1 MKIGLRFWMV
11 ICCASCIALP
21 LFAEEDEAPQQ
32 DKIVRNTMFA
42 LSQRQI
48 QAGEI
53 NEAMATLQ
61 RILELF
67 PEDAHVYSQLGYIY
81 LKRKEYKEAEGAFK
95 TAKKFDKSLV
105 EAYVGLGLTYAEA
118 PTLRYSEAPTRGMRS
133 DDNFYRAIRE
143 AKRATKLDPNYGP
156 AYRLLGEIYERFQ
169 EDYTRAIRYYQKY
182 VELEPDN
189 PEGLYYYG
197 LACVQAKAF
206 DKIREHIAPYLSAN
220 PDVVQL
226 LPIVAQG
233 HFYNDEAQKALELFE
248 RYLANIESSE
258 RAHYTSIS
266 YVASDTE
273 LEEYHAATPGPE
285 QQAYRE
291 QFWARRDPDI
301 LTKLNERVI
310 EHYRRTWYAR
320 TYFSSKYAR
329 AYFSSNAYLWDERG
343 AVYIRY
349 GEPDY
354 RSRSN
359 DRNFFQPTEVERVRT
374 QMAIDIY
381 GPEAAFFTFTGPVF
395 PIRSSRE
402 KDSSLDSDTFSDIIN
417 ENIAVPPPIPPP
429 GEPVDEDE
437 YLDEYMEKTA
447 ELQSDEAEK
456 LKFGFDRNPLE
467 RDGATIES
475 VLDEQTGELNTR
487 LQFGSYSPVTID
499 SEIDNI
505 VPWETWTYIQINGGI
520 EITFTDEK
528 RNGRYDFA
536 PLPEA
541 TNRDPEA
548 IAYIARMTEHMPE
561 VIYQQAVST
570 SPDFYRPGLPGD
582 ILNFYYDLAHFRGPD
597 GQTNLEIYYGIPPE
611 QVEIEQEA
619 DSSFIHVQ
627 LAVALANEGHTS
639 IYRTTDEF
647 AYRGAQVPSTTEQG
661 TFVPEI
667 IKTQV
672 PPGKYELQVQM
683 KDLIS
688 GRTGLYRQE
697 LQVRD
702 YQIPE
707 LQVSEIQLALNIAE
721 EGARKF
727 QKEDVWIIPIPTRSY
742 AIKQNVYAY
751 FEIYNLTK
759 DTFGQT
765 RYKTEYRIR
774 SSTMPTVGVVGAV
787 ATGLQTI
794 FRTRKAQV
802 AITNE
807 RTGREADEREYVEI
821 VLNKVKPGV
830 NALEVIVTD
839 LVSGKSVE
847 REVRFR
853 YEN

>member
-11 ICCASCIALP
+11 VCCASCIALP
-21 LFAEEDEAPQQ
+21 LLAEEDEVPQQ
-32 DKIVRNTMFA
+32 DKIVRNTLFA
-42 LSQRQI
+42 LGQRQI

-61 RILELF
+61 RILKNF

-95 TAKKFDKSLV
+95 TAKKFDKNLV
-105 EAYVGLGLTYAEA
+105 EAYVGLGLTYAE
-118 PTLRYSEAPTRGMRS
+118 TPTRGLQS
-133 DDNFYRAIRE
+133 YYNFRRAIRE

-156 AYRLLGEIYERFQ
+156 AYRLLGEVYERFE
-169 EDYTRAIRYYQKY
+169 EDHTRAMQYYQKY

-189 PEGLYYYG
+189 PENLYSYG
-197 LACVQAKAF
+197 LACVQAKEF
-206 DKIREHIAPYLSAN
+206 DTILEHIAPYLSAN
-220 PDVVQL
+220 PDIVQL

-248 RYLANIESSE
+248 RYLANIKSSE
-258 RAHYTSIS
+258 RAHYTDIA

-273 LEEYHAATPGPE
+273 LQEYHAATPGPE

-320 TYFSSKYAR
+320 TYFSSNVYP
-329 AYFSSNAYLWDERG
+329 WDERG

-359 DRNFFQPTEVERVRT
+359 DRNFVQTAEVERVRT
-374 QMAIDIY
+374 QMAVDIY
-381 GPEAAFFTFTGPVF
+381 GPEAATYTFTGPVF
-395 PIRSSRE
+395 PIRT
-402 KDSSLDSDTFSDIIN
+402 SLDIS
-417 ENIAVPPPIPPP
+417 
-429 GEPVDEDE
+429 
-437 YLDEYMEKTA
+437 
-447 ELQSDEAEK
+447 
-456 LKFGFDRNPLE
+456 FDLVEGNPFERNPLE
-467 RDGATIES
+467 RDGTIES
-475 VLDEQTGELNTR
+475 VLDEQGKLNTR
-487 LQFGSYSPVTID
+487 LKFGRFSPVTID
-499 SEIDNI
+499 SEIDT
-505 VPWETWTYIQINGGI
+505 VPWETWTYIQLNGGI
-520 EITFTDEK
+520 EITFTDEMG
-528 RNGRYDFA
+528 NGRYDFA
-536 PLPEA
+536 PLPDA
-541 TNRDPEA
+541 TGIADPEA
-548 IAYIARMTEHMPE
+548 IAYLARMTEHMPA

-647 AYRGAQVPSTTEQG
+647 AYRGAQVPSIIEQG
-661 TFVPEI
+661 SFVPEI

-697 LQVRD
+697 LEVRD

-707 LQVSEIQLALNIAE
+707 LQVSEIQLASSIAE
-721 EGARKF
+721 EGATKF
-727 QKEDVWIIPIPTRSY
+727 LKEDVWIIPMPTRSY
-742 AIKQNVYAY
+742 AATQNVYAY
-751 FEIYNLTK
+751 FEIYSLTK

-774 SSTMPTVGVVGAV
+774 SSVMPAVGVFGAV
-787 ATGLQTI
+787 ATGLRTI
-794 FRTRKAQV
+794 FRTRKPQV

-807 RTGREADEREYVEI
+807 LTGRDADEREYVEI
-821 VLNKVKPGV
+821 VLNKVRPGV

-839 LVSGKSVE
+839 LISGKSIE

-853 YEN
+853 YGN

>member
-11 ICCASCIALP
+11 VCCASCIALP
-21 LFAEEDEAPQQ
+21 LLAEEDEVPQQ
-32 DKIVRNTMFA
+32 DKIVRNTLFA
-42 LSQRQI
+42 LGQRQI

-105 EAYVGLGLTYAEA
+105 EAYVGLGLTYAEI
-118 PTLRYSEAPTRGMRS
+118 PTRGLQS
-133 DDNFYRAIRE
+133 YYNFRRAIRE

-156 AYRLLGEIYERFQ
+156 AYRLLGEVYERF
-169 EDYTRAIRYYQKY
+169 EDDHNRAMQYYQKY

-189 PEGLYYYG
+189 PENLYSYG
-197 LACVQAKAF
+197 LACVQAKEF
-206 DKIREHIAPYLSAN
+206 DTILEHIAPYLSAN
-220 PDVVQL
+220 PDIVQL

-248 RYLANIESSE
+248 RYLANIKSSE
-258 RAHYTSIS
+258 RAHYTDIA
-266 YVASDTE
+266 YIASDTE
-273 LEEYHAATPGPE
+273 LQEYHAATPGPE

-320 TYFSSKYAR
+320 TYY
-329 AYFSSNAYLWDERG
+329 SSNVYPWDERG

-359 DRNFFQPTEVERVRT
+359 DRNFVQTAEVERVRT
-374 QMAIDIY
+374 QMAVDIY
-381 GPEAAFFTFTGPVF
+381 GPEAATYTFTGPVF
-395 PIRSSRE
+395 PIRT
-402 KDSSLDSDTFSDIIN
+402 SLDIS
-417 ENIAVPPPIPPP
+417 
-429 GEPVDEDE
+429 
-437 YLDEYMEKTA
+437 
-447 ELQSDEAEK
+447 
-456 LKFGFDRNPLE
+456 FDLVEGNPFERNPLE
-467 RDGATIES
+467 RDGTIES
-475 VLDEQTGELNTR
+475 VLNEQGKLNTR
-487 LQFGSYSPVTID
+487 LKFGRFSPVTID
-499 SEIDNI
+499 SEIDT
-505 VPWETWTYIQINGGI
+505 VPWETWTYIQLNGGI
-520 EITFTDEK
+520 EITFTDEMG
-528 RNGRYDFA
+528 NGRYDFA
-536 PLPEA
+536 PLPDA
-541 TNRDPEA
+541 TGIADPEA
-548 IAYIARMTEHMPE
+548 IAYLARMTEHMPA

-661 TFVPEI
+661 AFVPEI

-697 LQVRD
+697 LEVRD

-707 LQVSEIQLALNIAE
+707 LQVSEIQLASSIAE
-721 EGARKF
+721 DGATKF
-727 QKEDVWIIPIPTRSY
+727 LKEDVWIIPIPTRSY
-742 AIKQNVYAY
+742 AAKQNVYAY

-774 SSTMPTVGVVGAV
+774 SSAMPAVGVFGAV
-787 ATGLQTI
+787 TAGLRTI
-794 FRTRKAQV
+794 FRTRKPQV

-807 RTGREADEREYVEI
+807 LTGRDADEREYVEI
-821 VLNKVKPGV
+821 VLNKVRPGV

-839 LVSGKSVE
+839 LISGKSIE

-853 YEN
+853 YGN

>member
-11 ICCASCIALP
+11 VCCASCIALP
-21 LFAEEDEAPQQ
+21 LFAEEDKTPQQ
-32 DKIVRNTMFA
+32 DKAYRNKMFA
-42 LSQRQI
+42 LGQRQI

-53 NEAMATLQ
+53 NQAMATLR

-95 TAKKFDKSLV
+95 AAKKFDKSLV

-118 PTLRYSEAPTRGMRS
+118 PTRGLQS
-133 DDNFYRAIRE
+133 YYNFHRAIGE

-156 AYRLLGEIYERFQ
+156 AYRLLGEVYERFE
-169 EDYTRAIRYYQKY
+169 EDHTRAMQYYQKY

-189 PEGLYYYG
+189 PENLYYYG
-197 LACVQAKAF
+197 LACVQAKEF
-206 DKIREHIAPYLSAN
+206 DTIFEHIAPYLSTH

-248 RYLANIESSE
+248 RYLANTEGSE
-258 RAHYTSIS
+258 RAHYTNIA

-273 LEEYHAATPGPE
+273 LEEYHATTPGPE

-320 TYFSSKYAR
+320 TYFSSNVYP
-329 AYFSSNAYLWDERG
+329 WDERG

-359 DRNFFQPTEVERVRT
+359 DRNFVQTAEVERVRT
-374 QMAIDIY
+374 QMAVDIY
-381 GPEAAFFTFTGPVF
+381 GPEAANYTFTGPVF
-395 PIRSSRE
+395 PIRT
-402 KDSSLDSDTFSDIIN
+402 SLDIS
-417 ENIAVPPPIPPP
+417 
-429 GEPVDEDE
+429 
-437 YLDEYMEKTA
+437 
-447 ELQSDEAEK
+447 
-456 LKFGFDRNPLE
+456 FDLVEGNPFERNPLE
-467 RDGATIES
+467 GDSTIES
-475 VLDEQTGELNTR
+475 VLDEQGQLNTR
-487 LQFGSYSPVTID
+487 LKFGRFSPVTIG
-499 SEIDNI
+499 SEIDT

-520 EITFTDEK
+520 EFTFTDEMG
-528 RNGRYDFA
+528 NGHYDFA
-536 PLPEA
+536 PLPDA
-541 TNRDPEA
+541 TSIADPDA

-647 AYRGAQVPSTTEQG
+647 SYRGAQVPNTSEQG
-661 TFVPEI
+661 SFVPEI

-697 LQVRD
+697 LEVRD

-707 LQVSEIQLALNIAE
+707 LQVSQIQLASSIAE
-721 EGARKF
+721 EGATKF

-742 AIKQNVYAY
+742 AATQNVYAY

-765 RYKTEYRIR
+765 NYKTEYRIR
-774 SSTMPTVGVVGAV
+774 SSAMPAVGVFGAV
-787 ATGLQTI
+787 TAGLRTI
-794 FRTRKAQV
+794 FRTRKPQV
-802 AITNE
+802 AITNQL
-807 RTGREADEREYVEI
+807 TGREADEREYVQI
-821 VLNKVKPGV
+821 VLNKVRPGV

-853 YEN
+853 SDG

>member
-11 ICCASCIALP
+11 VCCASCIALP
-21 LFAEEDEAPQQ
+21 LLAEEDEEVPQQ
-32 DKIVRNTMFA
+32 DKIVRNTLFA
-42 LSQRQI
+42 LGQRQI

-118 PTLRYSEAPTRGMRS
+118 PTRGMQS
-133 DDNFYRAIRE
+133 YWNFRRAISE

-156 AYRLLGEIYERFQ
+156 AYRLLGEVYERFQ
-169 EDYTRAIRYYQKY
+169 EDHTRAMKYYQKY

-206 DKIREHIAPYLSAN
+206 DKILEHIAPYLSAN
-220 PDVVQL
+220 PDVVPL

-248 RYLANIESSE
+248 RYLANIEGSE
-258 RAHYTSIS
+258 RAHYTDIA
-266 YVASDTE
+266 YVASATE
-273 LEEYHAATPGPE
+273 LQEYHAAIPGPE

-320 TYFSSKYAR
+320 TYY
-329 AYFSSNAYLWDERG
+329 SSNVYPWDERG

-359 DRNFFQPTEVERVRT
+359 DRNFVQTAEVERVRT
-374 QMAIDIY
+374 QMAVDIY
-381 GPEAAFFTFTGPVF
+381 GPEAATYTFTGPVF
-395 PIRSSRE
+395 PIRT
-402 KDSSLDSDTFSDIIN
+402 SLDIS
-417 ENIAVPPPIPPP
+417 
-429 GEPVDEDE
+429 
-437 YLDEYMEKTA
+437 
-447 ELQSDEAEK
+447 
-456 LKFGFDRNPLE
+456 FDLVEGNPFERNPLE
-467 RDGATIES
+467 RDGTIES
-475 VLDEQTGELNTR
+475 VLNEQGQLNVR
-487 LQFGSYSPVTID
+487 LKFGRFSPVTIG
-499 SEIDNI
+499 SEIDT

-520 EITFTDEK
+520 EITFTDEMG
-528 RNGRYDFA
+528 NGRYDFA
-536 PLPEA
+536 PLPDA
-541 TNRDPEA
+541 TGIADPEA
-548 IAYIARMTEHMPE
+548 IAYLARMTEHMPA

-611 QVEIEQEA
+611 QVEIEQDA

-661 TFVPEI
+661 AFVPEI

-697 LQVRD
+697 LEVRD

-707 LQVSEIQLALNIAE
+707 LQVSEIQLASSIAE
-721 EGARKF
+721 DGATKF
-727 QKEDVWIIPIPTRSY
+727 LKEDVWIIPMPTRSY
-742 AIKQNVYAY
+742 AATQNVYAY

-774 SSTMPTVGVVGAV
+774 SSAMPAVGVFGAV
-787 ATGLQTI
+787 ATGLRTI
-794 FRTRKAQV
+794 FRASKPQV

-807 RTGREADEREYVEI
+807 LTGRDADEREYVEI
-821 VLNKVKPGV
+821 VLNKVRPGV
-830 NALEVIVTD
+830 NALEIVVTD
-839 LVSGKSVE
+839 LISGKSIE

-853 YEN
+853 YGN

>member
-11 ICCASCIALP
+11 VCCASCIALP
-21 LFAEEDEAPQQ
+21 LLAEEDEVPQQ
-32 DKIVRNTMFA
+32 DKIVRNTLFA
-42 LSQRQI
+42 LGQRQI

-61 RILELF
+61 RILKLF

-105 EAYVGLGLTYAEA
+105 EAYVGLGLTYAE
-118 PTLRYSEAPTRGMRS
+118 TPTRGLQS
-133 DDNFYRAIRE
+133 YYNFRRAIRE

-156 AYRLLGEIYERFQ
+156 AYRLLGEVYERFE
-169 EDYTRAIRYYQKY
+169 EDHTRAMQYYQKY

-189 PEGLYYYG
+189 PEGLYSYG
-197 LACVQAKAF
+197 LACVQAKEF
-206 DKIREHIAPYLSAN
+206 DTILEHIAPYLSAN
-220 PDVVQL
+220 PDIVQL

-248 RYLANIESSE
+248 RYLANIKSSE
-258 RAHYTSIS
+258 RAYYTDIA
-266 YVASDTE
+266 YIASDTE
-273 LEEYHAATPGPE
+273 LQEYRAAIPGPE

-320 TYFSSKYAR
+320 TYFSSNVYP
-329 AYFSSNAYLWDERG
+329 WDERG

-359 DRNFFQPTEVERVRT
+359 DRNFVQTAEVERVRT
-374 QMAIDIY
+374 QMAVDIY
-381 GPEAAFFTFTGPVF
+381 GPEAATYTFTGPVF
-395 PIRSSRE
+395 PIRT
-402 KDSSLDSDTFSDIIN
+402 SLDIS
-417 ENIAVPPPIPPP
+417 
-429 GEPVDEDE
+429 
-437 YLDEYMEKTA
+437 
-447 ELQSDEAEK
+447 
-456 LKFGFDRNPLE
+456 FDLVEGNPFERNPLE
-467 RDGATIES
+467 RDGTIES
-475 VLDEQTGELNTR
+475 VLNEQGKLNTR
-487 LQFGSYSPVTID
+487 LKFGRFSPVTID
-499 SEIDNI
+499 SEIDT
-505 VPWETWTYIQINGGI
+505 VPWETWTYIQLNGGI
-520 EITFTDEK
+520 EITFTDEMG
-528 RNGRYDFA
+528 NGRYDFA
-536 PLPEA
+536 PLPDA
-541 TNRDPEA
+541 TGIADPEA
-548 IAYIARMTEHMPE
+548 IAYLARMTEHMPA

-647 AYRGAQVPSTTEQG
+647 AYRGAQVPNTIEQG
-661 TFVPEI
+661 SFVPEI

-697 LQVRD
+697 LEVRD

-707 LQVSEIQLALNIAE
+707 LQVSEIQLASNIAE
-721 EGARKF
+721 EGATKF
-727 QKEDVWIIPIPTRSY
+727 LKEDVWIIPIPTRSY
-742 AIKQNVYAY
+742 AATQNVYAY

-774 SSTMPTVGVVGAV
+774 SSAMPAVGVFGAV
-787 ATGLQTI
+787 ATGLRTI
-794 FRTRKAQV
+794 FRASKPQV

-807 RTGREADEREYVEI
+807 LTGRDADEREYVEI
-821 VLNKVKPGV
+821 VLNKVRPGV

-839 LVSGKSVE
+839 LISGKSIE

-853 YEN
+853 YGN

>member
-11 ICCASCIALP
+11 VCCASCIALP
-21 LFAEEDEAPQQ
+21 LFAEEDETPPQ
-32 DKIVRNTMFA
+32 DKIVRNTLFA
-42 LSQRQI
+42 LGQRQI

-53 NEAMATLQ
+53 NEAMETLQ
-61 RILELF
+61 RILERF

-81 LKRKEYKEAEGAFK
+81 LKQKEYKEAEGAFK

-105 EAYVGLGLTYAEA
+105 EAYVGLGLTYSEE
-118 PTLRYSEAPTRGMRS
+118 PTQGLQSA
-133 DDNFYRAIRE
+133 DNFYRAIRE
-143 AKRATKLDPNYGP
+143 AKRATKIDPNYGP
-156 AYRLLGEIYERFQ
+156 AYRLLGEIYERFR
-169 EDYTRAIRYYQKY
+169 EDYNRAMRYYQKY

-206 DKIREHIAPYLSAN
+206 DKILEHIAPYLSTN

-233 HFYNDEAQKALELFE
+233 YFYNDEAQKALELFE
-248 RYLANIESSE
+248 RYLANIEGSE
-258 RAHYTSIS
+258 RAHHTDIA

-273 LEEYHAATPGPE
+273 LEEYRATSPGPE

-320 TYFSSKYAR
+320 TYFSSNVYP
-329 AYFSSNAYLWDERG
+329 WDERG

-359 DRNFFQPTEVERVRT
+359 DRNFVQTAEVERVRT
-374 QMAIDIY
+374 QMAVDIY

-395 PIRSSRE
+395 PIRTSRE
-402 KDSSLDSDTFSDIIN
+402 KDSLVEPYTFSDFIS
-417 ENIAVPPPIPPP
+417 ENVVDPSPPLPS
-429 GEPVDEDE
+429 GEDDED
-437 YLDEYMEKTA
+437 DEDDGDDEDSESGEME
-447 ELQSDEAEK
+447 ELSEAENFR
-456 LKFGFDRNPLE
+456 FGFARDPFE
-467 RDGATIES
+467 RDGSIES
-475 VLDEQTGELNTR
+475 VLDEQTGQLNTR
-487 LQFGSYSPVTID
+487 LQFGRYSPVTID

-520 EITFTDEK
+520 EITFTDEWG
-528 RNGRYDFA
+528 NGRYDFA

-541 TNRDPEA
+541 TTEDADA
-548 IAYIARMTEHMPE
+548 IAYIARMTEYMPE

-582 ILNFYYDLAHFRGPD
+582 ILNFYYDLAHFRGTD

-611 QVEIEQEA
+611 QVEIGQEA

-647 AYRGAQVPSTTEQG
+647 SYRGAQVPNTTEQG
-661 TFVPEI
+661 AFVPEI

-697 LQVRD
+697 LEVRD

-721 EGARKF
+721 EGATKF

-765 RYKTEYRIR
+765 NYKTEYRIR
-774 SSTMPTVGVVGAV
+774 SSAMPAVGVFGAV
-787 ATGLQTI
+787 ATGLRTI
-794 FRTRKAQV
+794 FRTSKPQV

-807 RTGREADEREYVEI
+807 LTGRDADEREYVEI
-821 VLNKVKPGV
+821 VLNKVRPGV
-830 NALEVIVTD
+830 NALEIIVTD

-847 REVRFR
+847 REVRFQ
-853 YEN
+853 YGN

>member
-1 MKIGLRFWMV
+1 MKIALLFWMV

-21 LFAEEDEAPQQ
+21 LLAEEDEAPQQ
-32 DKIVRNTMFA
+32 DKIVRNTLFA

-61 RILELF
+61 RILKLF
-67 PEDAHVYSQLGYIY
+67 PEDAHVYSQLGYVY

-105 EAYVGLGLTYAEA
+105 EAYVGLGLTYAE
-118 PTLRYSEAPTRGMRS
+118 TPTRGLQS
-133 DDNFYRAIRE
+133 YYNFYRAIRE

-156 AYRLLGEIYERFQ
+156 AYRLLGEVYERFQ
-169 EDYTRAIRYYQKY
+169 EDHTRAMQYYQKY

-189 PEGLYYYG
+189 PENLYSYG
-197 LACVQAKAF
+197 LACVQAKEF
-206 DKIREHIAPYLSAN
+206 DTILEHIAPYLTTN

-248 RYLANIESSE
+248 RYLANIKSSE
-258 RAHYTSIS
+258 RAHYTNIA

-273 LEEYHAATPGPE
+273 LQEYHAASPGPE

-320 TYFSSKYAR
+320 TYFSSNVYP
-329 AYFSSNAYLWDERG
+329 WDERG

-359 DRNFFQPTEVERVRT
+359 DRNFVQTAEVERVRT
-374 QMAIDIY
+374 QMAVDIY
-381 GPEAAFFTFTGPVF
+381 GPEAANYTFTGPVF
-395 PIRSSRE
+395 PIRT
-402 KDSSLDSDTFSDIIN
+402 SLDISFIEGN
-417 ENIAVPPPIPPP
+417 PFE
-429 GEPVDEDE
+429 
-437 YLDEYMEKTA
+437 
-447 ELQSDEAEK
+447 
-456 LKFGFDRNPLE
+456 RNPLE
-467 RDGATIES
+467 RDDTSES
-475 VLDEQTGELNTR
+475 VFDEQGQLNVR
-487 LQFGSYSPVTID
+487 LKFGRFSPVTIG
-499 SEIDNI
+499 SEIDT
-505 VPWETWTYIQINGGI
+505 VPWETWTYIQLNGGI
-520 EITFTDEK
+520 EITFTDEMG
-528 RNGRYDFA
+528 NGRYDFA

-541 TNRDPEA
+541 TGIADPEA
-548 IAYIARMTEHMPE
+548 IAYLARMTEHMPA

-639 IYRTTDEF
+639 IYRTTDAF
-647 AYRGAQVPSTTEQG
+647 AYRGAQVPSTIEQG
-661 TFVPEI
+661 SFVPEI

-697 LQVRD
+697 LEVRD

-707 LQVSEIQLALNIAE
+707 LQVSEIQLASNIAE
-721 EGARKF
+721 EGATKF

-742 AIKQNVYAY
+742 AATQNVYAY

-774 SSTMPTVGVVGAV
+774 SSAMPAVGVFGAV
-787 ATGLQTI
+787 AAGLRTI
-794 FRTRKAQV
+794 FRTSKPQV

-807 RTGREADEREYVEI
+807 LTGRDADEREYVEI
-821 VLNKVKPGV
+821 VLNKVRPGV
-830 NALEVIVTD
+830 NALEIVVTD
-839 LVSGKSVE
+839 LISGKSIE

-853 YEN
+853 YGN

>member
-21 LFAEEDEAPQQ
+21 LLAEEDEAPQQ
-32 DKIVRNTMFA
+32 DKVVRNTLFA

-61 RILELF
+61 RILKLF

-105 EAYVGLGLTYAEA
+105 EAYVGLGLTYAE
-118 PTLRYSEAPTRGMRS
+118 TPTRGLQS
-133 DDNFYRAIRE
+133 YYNFHRAIRE

-156 AYRLLGEIYERFQ
+156 AYRLLGEVYERFQ
-169 EDYTRAIRYYQKY
+169 EDHTRAMQYYQKY

-189 PEGLYYYG
+189 PENLYSYG

-206 DKIREHIAPYLSAN
+206 DTILEHIAPYLTAN
-220 PDVVQL
+220 PDVVPL

-248 RYLANIESSE
+248 RYLANTEGSE
-258 RAHYTSIS
+258 RAHYTNIA

-273 LEEYHAATPGPE
+273 LQEYHAATPGPE

-320 TYFSSKYAR
+320 TYFSSNVYP
-329 AYFSSNAYLWDERG
+329 WDERG

-359 DRNFFQPTEVERVRT
+359 DRNFVQTAEVERVRT
-374 QMAIDIY
+374 QMAVDIY
-381 GPEAAFFTFTGPVF
+381 GPEAANYTFTGPVF
-395 PIRSSRE
+395 PIRT
-402 KDSSLDSDTFSDIIN
+402 SLDISFIEGN
-417 ENIAVPPPIPPP
+417 PFE
-429 GEPVDEDE
+429 
-437 YLDEYMEKTA
+437 
-447 ELQSDEAEK
+447 
-456 LKFGFDRNPLE
+456 RNPLE
-467 RDGATIES
+467 RDDTSES
-475 VLDEQTGELNTR
+475 VFDEQGQLNVR
-487 LQFGSYSPVTID
+487 LKFGRFSPVTIG
-499 SEIDNI
+499 SEIDT
-505 VPWETWTYIQINGGI
+505 VPWETWTYIQLNGGI
-520 EITFTDEK
+520 EITFTDEMG
-528 RNGRYDFA
+528 NGRYDFA
-536 PLPEA
+536 PLPDA
-541 TNRDPEA
+541 TGIADPEA
-548 IAYIARMTEHMPE
+548 IAYLARMTEHMPA

-639 IYRTTDEF
+639 IYRTTDAF
-647 AYRGAQVPSTTEQG
+647 AYRGAQVHSTTEQG

-707 LQVSEIQLALNIAE
+707 LQVSEIQLASSIAE
-721 EGARKF
+721 EGATKF
-727 QKEDVWIIPIPTRSY
+727 QKEDVWIIPMPTRSY
-742 AIKQNVYAY
+742 AITQNVYAY

-774 SSTMPTVGVVGAV
+774 SSVMPAVGLFGA
-787 ATGLQTI
+787 ATAGLRTI
-794 FRTRKAQV
+794 FRTRKPQV

-807 RTGREADEREYVEI
+807 LTGRDADEREYVEI
-821 VLNKVKPGV
+821 VLNKVRPGV
-830 NALEVIVTD
+830 NALEIVVTD

-853 YEN
+853 YGN

>member
-11 ICCASCIALP
+11 VCCASCIALP
-21 LFAEEDEAPQQ
+21 LLAEEDETPQQ

-61 RILELF
+61 RILENF
-67 PEDAHVYSQLGYIY
+67 PEDAHVYSQLGYIH
-81 LKRKEYKEAEGAFK
+81 LKRKEYKEAEVAFK
-95 TAKKFDKSLV
+95 RAKKFDKSLV

-118 PTLRYSEAPTRGMRS
+118 PTRGLQS
-133 DDNFYRAIRE
+133 YYNFHRAIGE

-156 AYRLLGEIYERFQ
+156 AYRLLGDVYERFE
-169 EDYTRAIRYYQKY
+169 EDHNRAMQYYQKY

-189 PEGLYYYG
+189 PENLYYYG
-197 LACVQAKAF
+197 LACVQAKEF
-206 DKIREHIAPYLSAN
+206 DTIFEHIAPYLSTH

-258 RAHYTSIS
+258 RAHYTNIA

-273 LEEYHAATPGPE
+273 LQEYHAATPGPE

-320 TYFSSKYAR
+320 TYFSSNVYP
-329 AYFSSNAYLWDERG
+329 WDERG

-359 DRNFFQPTEVERVRT
+359 DRNFVQTAEVERVRT
-374 QMAIDIY
+374 QMAVDIY
-381 GPEAAFFTFTGPVF
+381 GPEAANYTFTGPVF
-395 PIRSSRE
+395 PIRT
-402 KDSSLDSDTFSDIIN
+402 SLDIS
-417 ENIAVPPPIPPP
+417 
-429 GEPVDEDE
+429 
-437 YLDEYMEKTA
+437 
-447 ELQSDEAEK
+447 
-456 LKFGFDRNPLE
+456 FDLVEGNPFERNPLE
-467 RDGATIES
+467 RDGTIES
-475 VLDEQTGELNTR
+475 VLDEQGQLNTR
-487 LQFGSYSPVTID
+487 LKFGRFSPVTIG
-499 SEIDNI
+499 SEIDT
-505 VPWETWTYIQINGGI
+505 VPWETWTYIQLNGGI
-520 EITFTDEK
+520 EITFTDEMG
-528 RNGRYDFA
+528 NGRYDFA
-536 PLPEA
+536 PLPDA
-541 TNRDPEA
+541 TSIADPDA
-548 IAYIARMTEHMPE
+548 IAYIARMTEYTPE

-570 SPDFYRPGLPGD
+570 SPDFYRPGLPGE

-647 AYRGAQVPSTTEQG
+647 AYRGTQVPSTIEQG
-661 TFVPEI
+661 AFVPEI

-697 LQVRD
+697 LEVRD

-707 LQVSEIQLALNIAE
+707 LQVSEIQLASNIAE
-721 EGARKF
+721 DGATKF

-742 AIKQNVYAY
+742 ATTQNVYAY

-774 SSTMPTVGVVGAV
+774 SSAMPAVGVFGAV
-787 ATGLQTI
+787 ATGLRTI
-794 FRTRKAQV
+794 FRTRKPQV

-821 VLNKVKPGV
+821 VLNKVRPGV
-830 NALEVIVTD
+830 NALEIIVTD
-839 LVSGKSVE
+839 LVSGTSIE

-853 YEN
+853 YGN

>member
-11 ICCASCIALP
+11 VCCASCIALP
-21 LFAEEDEAPQQ
+21 LLAEEDEVPQQ
-32 DKIVRNTMFA
+32 DKIVRNTLFA
-42 LSQRQI
+42 LGQRQI

-61 RILELF
+61 RILKNF

-95 TAKKFDKSLV
+95 TAKKFDNSLV
-105 EAYVGLGLTYAEA
+105 EAYVGLGLTYAE
-118 PTLRYSEAPTRGMRS
+118 TPTRGLQS
-133 DDNFYRAIRE
+133 YYNFRRAIRE

-156 AYRLLGEIYERFQ
+156 AYRLLGEVYERFE
-169 EDYTRAIRYYQKY
+169 EDHTRAMQYYQKY

-189 PEGLYYYG
+189 PENLYSYG
-197 LACVQAKAF
+197 LACVQAKEF
-206 DKIREHIAPYLSAN
+206 DTILEHIAPYLSAN
-220 PDVVQL
+220 PDIVPL

-248 RYLANIESSE
+248 RYLANIKSSE
-258 RAHYTSIS
+258 RAHYTDIA

-273 LEEYHAATPGPE
+273 LQEYHAATPGPE

-320 TYFSSKYAR
+320 TYFSSNVYP
-329 AYFSSNAYLWDERG
+329 WDERG

-359 DRNFFQPTEVERVRT
+359 DRNFVQTAEVERVRT
-374 QMAIDIY
+374 QMAVDIY
-381 GPEAAFFTFTGPVF
+381 GPEAATYTFTGPVF
-395 PIRSSRE
+395 PIRT
-402 KDSSLDSDTFSDIIN
+402 SLDIS
-417 ENIAVPPPIPPP
+417 
-429 GEPVDEDE
+429 
-437 YLDEYMEKTA
+437 
-447 ELQSDEAEK
+447 
-456 LKFGFDRNPLE
+456 FDLVEGNPFERNPLE
-467 RDGATIES
+467 RDGTIES
-475 VLDEQTGELNTR
+475 VLNEQGKLNTR
-487 LQFGSYSPVTID
+487 LKFGRFSPVTID
-499 SEIDNI
+499 SEIDT
-505 VPWETWTYIQINGGI
+505 VPWETWTYIQLNGGI
-520 EITFTDEK
+520 EITFTDEMG
-528 RNGRYDFA
+528 NGRYDFA
-536 PLPEA
+536 PLPDA
-541 TNRDPEA
+541 TGIADPEA
-548 IAYIARMTEHMPE
+548 IAYLARMTEHMPA

-647 AYRGAQVPSTTEQG
+647 AYRGAQVPSTIEQG
-661 TFVPEI
+661 SFVPEI

-697 LQVRD
+697 LEVRD
-702 YQIPE
+702 YRIPE
-707 LQVSEIQLALNIAE
+707 LQVSEIQLASSIAE
-721 EGARKF
+721 EGATKF
-727 QKEDVWIIPIPTRSY
+727 LKEDVWIIPIPTRSY
-742 AIKQNVYAY
+742 A
-751 FEIYNLTK
+751 
-759 DTFGQT
+759 
-765 RYKTEYRIR
+765 
-774 SSTMPTVGVVGAV
+774 M
-787 ATGLQTI
+787 
-794 FRTRKAQV
+794 
-802 AITNE
+802 
-807 RTGREADEREYVEI
+807 
-821 VLNKVKPGV
+821 
-830 NALEVIVTD
+830 NAKCLC
-839 LVSGKSVE
+839 LL
-847 REVRFR
+847 
-853 YEN
+853 

>member
-11 ICCASCIALP
+11 VCCASCIALP
-21 LFAEEDEAPQQ
+21 LLAEEDEVPQQ
-32 DKIVRNTMFA
+32 DKIVRNTLFA
-42 LSQRQI
+42 LGQRQI

-61 RILELF
+61 RILKNF

-105 EAYVGLGLTYAEA
+105 EAYVGLGLTYAE
-118 PTLRYSEAPTRGMRS
+118 TPTRGLQS
-133 DDNFYRAIRE
+133 YYNFRRAIRE

-156 AYRLLGEIYERFQ
+156 AYRLLGEVYERFE
-169 EDYTRAIRYYQKY
+169 EDHTRAMQYYQKY

-189 PEGLYYYG
+189 PENLYSYG
-197 LACVQAKAF
+197 LACVQAKEF
-206 DKIREHIAPYLSAN
+206 DTILEHIAPYLSAN
-220 PDVVQL
+220 PDIVQL

-248 RYLANIESSE
+248 RYLANIEGSE
-258 RAHYTSIS
+258 RAHYTDIA

-273 LEEYHAATPGPE
+273 LQEYHAATPGPE

-320 TYFSSKYAR
+320 TYY
-329 AYFSSNAYLWDERG
+329 SSNVYPWDERG

-359 DRNFFQPTEVERVRT
+359 DRNFVQTAEVERVRT
-374 QMAIDIY
+374 QMAVDIY
-381 GPEAAFFTFTGPVF
+381 GPEAATYTFTGPVF
-395 PIRSSRE
+395 PIRT
-402 KDSSLDSDTFSDIIN
+402 SLDIS
-417 ENIAVPPPIPPP
+417 
-429 GEPVDEDE
+429 
-437 YLDEYMEKTA
+437 
-447 ELQSDEAEK
+447 
-456 LKFGFDRNPLE
+456 FDLVEGNPFERNPLE
-467 RDGATIES
+467 RDGTIES
-475 VLDEQTGELNTR
+475 VLNEQGKLNTR
-487 LQFGSYSPVTID
+487 LKFGRFSPVTID
-499 SEIDNI
+499 SEIDT
-505 VPWETWTYIQINGGI
+505 VPWETWTYIQLNGGI
-520 EITFTDEK
+520 EITFTDEMG
-528 RNGRYDFA
+528 NGRYDFA
-536 PLPEA
+536 PLPDA
-541 TNRDPEA
+541 TGIADPEA
-548 IAYIARMTEHMPE
+548 IAYLARMTEHMPA

-661 TFVPEI
+661 AFVPEI

-707 LQVSEIQLALNIAE
+707 LQVSEIQLASNIAE
-721 EGARKF
+721 EGATKF
-727 QKEDVWIIPIPTRSY
+727 LKEDVWIIPMPTRSY
-742 AIKQNVYAY
+742 AATQNVYAY

-774 SSTMPTVGVVGAV
+774 SSAMPAVGVFGAV
-787 ATGLQTI
+787 ATGLRTI
-794 FRTRKAQV
+794 FRASKPQV

-807 RTGREADEREYVEI
+807 LTGRDADEREYVEI
-821 VLNKVKPGV
+821 VLNKIRPGV

-839 LVSGKSVE
+839 LISGKSIE

-853 YEN
+853 YGN

>member
-11 ICCASCIALP
+11 VCCASFVALP

-32 DKIVRNTMFA
+32 DKVGRNTLFA
-42 LSQRQI
+42 LGQRQI

-61 RILELF
+61 RILKRF
-67 PEDAHVYSQLGYIY
+67 PEDAHVYSQIGYIY
-81 LKRKEYKEAEGAFK
+81 LKRKEFKEAEGAFK

-105 EAYVGLGLTYAEA
+105 EAYVGLGLTYAE
-118 PTLRYSEAPTRGMRS
+118 TPTRGLQS
-133 DDNFYRAIRE
+133 YYNFYRAIRE

-156 AYRLLGEIYERFQ
+156 AYRLLGEVYERFQ
-169 EDYTRAIRYYQKY
+169 EDHNKAMQYYQKY
-182 VELEPDN
+182 VALEPDN
-189 PEGLYYYG
+189 PENLYSYG

-206 DKIREHIAPYLSAN
+206 DTILEHIAPYLTAN
-220 PDVVQL
+220 PDVVPL

-248 RYLANIESSE
+248 RYLANIKSSE
-258 RAHYTSIS
+258 RAHYTDIA

-273 LEEYHAATPGPE
+273 LREYHAATPGPE

-320 TYFSSKYAR
+320 TYFSSNVYP
-329 AYFSSNAYLWDERG
+329 WDERG

-359 DRNFFQPTEVERVRT
+359 DRNFVQTAEVERVRM
-374 QMAIDIY
+374 QMAVGIY
-381 GPEAAFFTFTGPVF
+381 GPAAANYTFTGPVF
-395 PIRSSRE
+395 PIRTN
-402 KDSSLDSDTFSDIIN
+402 LDISFIEGN
-417 ENIAVPPPIPPP
+417 PFE
-429 GEPVDEDE
+429 
-437 YLDEYMEKTA
+437 
-447 ELQSDEAEK
+447 
-456 LKFGFDRNPLE
+456 RNPIE
-467 RDGATIES
+467 RGGPDES
-475 VLDEQTGELNTR
+475 VLDEQGQLNVR
-487 LQFGSYSPVTID
+487 LKFGRFSPVTIG
-499 SEIDNI
+499 SEIDT
-505 VPWETWTYIQINGGI
+505 VPWETWTYVQLNGGI
-520 EITFTDEK
+520 EITFTDEMG
-528 RNGRYDFA
+528 NGRYDFA
-536 PLPEA
+536 PLPDA
-541 TNRDPEA
+541 TGIADPDA
-548 IAYIARMTEHMPE
+548 ISYLARMTEYMPA

-597 GQTNLEIYYGIPPE
+597 GQANLEIYYGIPPE

-647 AYRGAQVPSTTEQG
+647 AYRGAQVSSTIEQG
-661 TFVPEI
+661 SFVPEI

-697 LQVRD
+697 LEVRD

-707 LQVSEIQLALNIAE
+707 LQVSEIQLASNIAE
-721 EGARKF
+721 EGATKF

-742 AIKQNVYAY
+742 AATQNVYAY

-774 SSTMPTVGVVGAV
+774 SSAMPAVGVFGAV
-787 ATGLQTI
+787 TAGLRTI
-794 FRTRKAQV
+794 FRTRKPQV

-807 RTGREADEREYVEI
+807 RTGGDADEREYVEI
-821 VLNKVKPGV
+821 VLNKVRPGV
-830 NALEVIVTD
+830 NALEIVVTD
-839 LVSGKSVE
+839 LISGKSIE

-853 YEN
+853 YGN

>member
-11 ICCASCIALP
+11 VCCASCIALP
-21 LFAEEDEAPQQ
+21 LLAEEDEVPQQ
-32 DKIVRNTMFA
+32 DKIVRNTLFA
-42 LSQRQI
+42 LGQRQI

-61 RILELF
+61 RILKNF

-105 EAYVGLGLTYAEA
+105 EAYVGLGLTYAEI
-118 PTLRYSEAPTRGMRS
+118 PTRGLQS
-133 DDNFYRAIRE
+133 YYNFRRAIRE

-156 AYRLLGEIYERFQ
+156 AYRLLGEVYERF
-169 EDYTRAIRYYQKY
+169 EDDHNRAMQYYQKY

-189 PEGLYYYG
+189 PENLYSYG
-197 LACVQAKAF
+197 LACVQAKEF
-206 DKIREHIAPYLSAN
+206 DTILEHIAPYLSAN
-220 PDVVQL
+220 PDIVQL

-248 RYLANIESSE
+248 RYLANIKSSE
-258 RAHYTSIS
+258 RAHYTDIA

-273 LEEYHAATPGPE
+273 LQEYHAATPGPE

-320 TYFSSKYAR
+320 TYY
-329 AYFSSNAYLWDERG
+329 SSNVYPWDERG

-349 GEPDY
+349 GEPNY

-359 DRNFFQPTEVERVRT
+359 DRNFVQTAEVERVRT
-374 QMAIDIY
+374 QMAVDIY
-381 GPEAAFFTFTGPVF
+381 GPEAATYTFTGPVF
-395 PIRSSRE
+395 PIRT
-402 KDSSLDSDTFSDIIN
+402 SLDIS
-417 ENIAVPPPIPPP
+417 
-429 GEPVDEDE
+429 
-437 YLDEYMEKTA
+437 
-447 ELQSDEAEK
+447 
-456 LKFGFDRNPLE
+456 FDLVEGNPFERNPLE
-467 RDGATIES
+467 RDGTIES
-475 VLDEQTGELNTR
+475 VLNEQGKLNTR
-487 LQFGSYSPVTID
+487 LKFGRFSPVTID
-499 SEIDNI
+499 SEIDT
-505 VPWETWTYIQINGGI
+505 VPWETWTYIQLNGGI
-520 EITFTDEK
+520 EITFTDEMG
-528 RNGRYDFA
+528 NGRYDFA
-536 PLPEA
+536 PLPDA
-541 TNRDPEA
+541 TGIADPEA
-548 IAYIARMTEHMPE
+548 IAYLARMTEHMPA

-570 SPDFYRPGLPGD
+570 SPDFYRLGLPGD

-647 AYRGAQVPSTTEQG
+647 AYRGAQVPSTIEQG
-661 TFVPEI
+661 SFVPEI

-707 LQVSEIQLALNIAE
+707 LQVSEIQLASSIAE
-721 EGARKF
+721 DGATKF
-727 QKEDVWIIPIPTRSY
+727 LKEDVWIIPMPTRSY
-742 AIKQNVYAY
+742 AATQNVYAY

-774 SSTMPTVGVVGAV
+774 SSAMPAVGVFGAV
-787 ATGLQTI
+787 ATGLRTI
-794 FRTRKAQV
+794 FRTSKPQV

-807 RTGREADEREYVEI
+807 LTGRDADEREYVEI
-821 VLNKVKPGV
+821 VLNKVRPGV
-830 NALEVIVTD
+830 NALEIVVTD
-839 LVSGKSVE
+839 LISGKSIE

-853 YEN
+853 YGN

>member
-1 MKIGLRFWMV
+1 MKIGLQFWMV
-11 ICCASCIALP
+11 ICCVSCIALP
-21 LFAEEDEAPQQ
+21 LLAEEDETPQQ
-32 DKIVRNTMFA
+32 DKIVRNTLFA

-53 NEAMATLQ
+53 NEALANLQ
-61 RILELF
+61 RILENF

-118 PTLRYSEAPTRGMRS
+118 PTRGLQS
-133 DDNFYRAIRE
+133 YYNFRRAIGE

-156 AYRLLGEIYERFQ
+156 AYRLLGEVYERFE
-169 EDYTRAIRYYQKY
+169 EDHNKAMQYYQKY

-189 PEGLYYYG
+189 PENLYYYG

-206 DKIREHIAPYLSAN
+206 DTIFEHIAPYLSAN

-258 RAHYTSIS
+258 RAHYTNIA
-266 YVASDTE
+266 YIASDTE
-273 LEEYHAATPGPE
+273 LEEYRAATPGPE

-320 TYFSSKYAR
+320 TYFSSNVYP
-329 AYFSSNAYLWDERG
+329 WDERG

-359 DRNFFQPTEVERVRT
+359 DRNFVQTAEVERVRT
-374 QMAIDIY
+374 QMAVDIY
-381 GPEAAFFTFTGPVF
+381 GPEAASFTFTGPVF
-395 PIRSSRE
+395 PIRTNR
-402 KDSSLDSDTFSDIIN
+402 DISF
-417 ENIAVPPPIPPP
+417 ELV
-429 GEPVDEDE
+429 ED
-437 YLDEYMEKTA
+437 
-447 ELQSDEAEK
+447 
-456 LKFGFDRNPLE
+456 NPFE
-467 RDGATIES
+467 GDGTIES
-475 VLDEQTGELNTR
+475 VLDGETGQLNTR
-487 LQFGSYSPVTID
+487 LQFGRYSPVTIG
-499 SEIDNI
+499 SEIDT

-520 EITFTDEK
+520 EITFTDEMG
-528 RNGRYDFA
+528 NGRYDFA
-536 PLPEA
+536 PMPEA
-541 TNRDPEA
+541 TTIEDPDA
-548 IAYIARMTEHMPE
+548 MAYIARMTEYMPE

-627 LAVALANEGHTS
+627 LAIALANEGHTS

-647 AYRGAQVPSTTEQG
+647 AYRGMQVPSTTQQG
-661 TFVPEI
+661 AFVPEI

-697 LQVRD
+697 LEVRD

-707 LQVSEIQLALNIAE
+707 LQVSEIQLASSISE
-721 EGARKF
+721 EGATKF

-742 AIKQNVYAY
+742 AATQNVYAY

-774 SSTMPTVGVVGAV
+774 SSAMPTVGVFGAV
-787 ATGLQTI
+787 VTGLRTI
-794 FRTRKAQV
+794 FRTRKPQV

-807 RTGREADEREYVEI
+807 LTGREADEREYVEI
-821 VLNKVKPGV
+821 VLNKVRPGV

-839 LVSGKSVE
+839 LVSGKIVE

-853 YEN
+853 YGN

>member
-1 MKIGLRFWMV
+1 MKIGLQFWMV
-11 ICCASCIALP
+11 ICCVSCIALP
-21 LFAEEDEAPQQ
+21 LLAEEDETPQQ
-32 DKIVRNTMFA
+32 DKIVRNTLFA

-53 NEAMATLQ
+53 NEALANLQ
-61 RILELF
+61 RILENF

-118 PTLRYSEAPTRGMRS
+118 PTRGLQS
-133 DDNFYRAIRE
+133 YYNFRRAIGE

-156 AYRLLGEIYERFQ
+156 AYRLLGEVYERFE
-169 EDYTRAIRYYQKY
+169 EDHNKAMQYYQKY

-189 PEGLYYYG
+189 PENLYYYG

-206 DKIREHIAPYLSAN
+206 DTIFEHIAPYLSAN

-248 RYLANIESSE
+248 RYLANIKSSE
-258 RAHYTSIS
+258 RAHYTNIA

-273 LEEYHAATPGPE
+273 LEEYRAATPGPE

-320 TYFSSKYAR
+320 TYFSSNVYP
-329 AYFSSNAYLWDERG
+329 WDERG

-359 DRNFFQPTEVERVRT
+359 DRNFVQTAEVERVRT
-374 QMAIDIY
+374 QMAVDIY
-381 GPEAAFFTFTGPVF
+381 GPEAASFTFTGPVF
-395 PIRSSRE
+395 PIRTNR
-402 KDSSLDSDTFSDIIN
+402 DISF
-417 ENIAVPPPIPPP
+417 EFV
-429 GEPVDEDE
+429 ED
-437 YLDEYMEKTA
+437 
-447 ELQSDEAEK
+447 
-456 LKFGFDRNPLE
+456 NPFE
-467 RDGATIES
+467 GDGTIES
-475 VLDEQTGELNTR
+475 VLDGETGQLNTR
-487 LQFGSYSPVTID
+487 LQFGRYSPVTIG
-499 SEIDNI
+499 SEIDT

-520 EITFTDEK
+520 EITFTDEMG
-528 RNGRYDFA
+528 NGRYDFA
-536 PLPEA
+536 PMPEA
-541 TNRDPEA
+541 TTIEDPDA
-548 IAYIARMTEHMPE
+548 MAYIARMTEYMPE

-627 LAVALANEGHTS
+627 LAIALANEGHTS

-647 AYRGAQVPSTTEQG
+647 AYRGMQVPSTTQQG
-661 TFVPEI
+661 AFVPEI

-697 LQVRD
+697 LEVRD

-707 LQVSEIQLALNIAE
+707 LQVSEIQLASSISE
-721 EGARKF
+721 EGAAKF

-742 AIKQNVYAY
+742 AATQNVYAY

-774 SSTMPTVGVVGAV
+774 SSAMPTVGVFGAV
-787 ATGLQTI
+787 VTGLRTI
-794 FRTRKAQV
+794 FRTRKPQV

-807 RTGREADEREYVEI
+807 LTGREADEREYVEI
-821 VLNKVKPGV
+821 VLNKVRPGV

-839 LVSGKSVE
+839 LVSGKIVE

-853 YEN
+853 YGN

>member
-11 ICCASCIALP
+11 VCCVSCIALP
-21 LFAEEDEAPQQ
+21 LFAEEDETLQQ

-42 LSQRQI
+42 LGQRQI

-61 RILELF
+61 RILENF

-105 EAYVGLGLTYAEA
+105 EAYVELGLTYAEA
-118 PTLRYSEAPTRGMRS
+118 PTRGLQS
-133 DDNFYRAIRE
+133 YYNFYKAIGE

-156 AYRLLGEIYERFQ
+156 AYRLLGEVYERFE
-169 EDYTRAIRYYQKY
+169 EDHTRAMQYYQKY

-189 PEGLYYYG
+189 PENLYYYG
-197 LACVQAKAF
+197 LACVQAKEF
-206 DKIREHIAPYLSAN
+206 DTILEHIAPYLSAN

-248 RYLANIESSE
+248 RYLANIKSSE
-258 RAHYTSIS
+258 RAHYTNIS

-273 LEEYHAATPGPE
+273 LEEYRAATPGPE

-320 TYFSSKYAR
+320 TYFSSNVYP
-329 AYFSSNAYLWDERG
+329 WDERG

-359 DRNFFQPTEVERVRT
+359 DRNFVQTTEVERVRT
-374 QMAIDIY
+374 QMAVDIY
-381 GPEAAFFTFTGPVF
+381 GPEAASFTFTGPVF
-395 PIRSSRE
+395 PIRTNR
-402 KDSSLDSDTFSDIIN
+402 DISF
-417 ENIAVPPPIPPP
+417 
-429 GEPVDEDE
+429 
-437 YLDEYMEKTA
+437 
-447 ELQSDEAEK
+447 ELVE
-456 LKFGFDRNPLE
+456 GNPFE
-467 RDGATIES
+467 RDGTIES
-475 VLDEQTGELNTR
+475 VLDEQTGQLNTR
-487 LQFGSYSPVTID
+487 LQFGRYSPVTIG
-499 SEIDNI
+499 SEIDT

-520 EITFTDEK
+520 EITFTDEMG
-528 RNGRYDFA
+528 NGRYDFA

-541 TNRDPEA
+541 TTGDPEA

-647 AYRGAQVPSTTEQG
+647 AYRGPQVPSTTQQG
-661 TFVPEI
+661 AFVPEI

-697 LQVRD
+697 LEVRD

-707 LQVSEIQLALNIAE
+707 LQVSEIQLASSIAE
-721 EGARKF
+721 EGATKF

-742 AIKQNVYAY
+742 AATQNVYAY

-774 SSTMPTVGVVGAV
+774 SSAMPAVGVFGAV
-787 ATGLQTI
+787 VTGLRAI
-794 FRTRKAQV
+794 FRTSKPQV
-802 AITNE
+802 AISNE
-807 RTGREADEREYVEI
+807 LTGREADEREYVEI
-821 VLNKVKPGV
+821 VLNKVRPGV

-853 YEN
+853 YGN

>member
-11 ICCASCIALP
+11 VCCASCIALP
-21 LFAEEDEAPQQ
+21 LLAKEDEAPPQ
-32 DKIVRNTMFA
+32 DKIARNTLFA
-42 LSQRQI
+42 LGQRQI

-61 RILELF
+61 RILENF
-67 PEDAHVYSQLGYIY
+67 PEDAHVYSQMGYIY
-81 LKRKEYKEAEGAFK
+81 LKQKEFKEAEGAFK

-118 PTLRYSEAPTRGMRS
+118 PTRGVQS
-133 DDNFYRAIRE
+133 YYNFYRAIRE

-156 AYRLLGEIYERFQ
+156 AYRLLGEVYERFQ
-169 EDYTRAIRYYQKY
+169 EDHTKAMQYYQKY
-182 VELEPDN
+182 IELEPDN
-189 PEGLYYYG
+189 PENLYSYG
-197 LACVQAKAF
+197 LACVQAKEF
-206 DKIREHIAPYLSAN
+206 DTILEHIAPYLSAN

-233 HFYNDEAQKALELFE
+233 YFYNDEAQKALELFE
-248 RYLANIESSE
+248 RYLANIKSSE
-258 RAHYTSIS
+258 RAHYTNIA

-273 LEEYHAATPGPE
+273 LQEYHAATPGPE

-320 TYFSSKYAR
+320 TYFSSNVYP
-329 AYFSSNAYLWDERG
+329 WDERG

-359 DRNFFQPTEVERVRT
+359 DRNFVQTAEVERVRM
-374 QMAIDIY
+374 QMAVDMY
-381 GPEAAFFTFTGPVF
+381 GTEAANYTFTGPVF
-395 PIRSSRE
+395 PIRT
-402 KDSSLDSDTFSDIIN
+402 SLDISFDFVEGNPFERS
-417 ENIAVPPPIPPP
+417 P
-429 GEPVDEDE
+429 
-437 YLDEYMEKTA
+437 LD
-447 ELQSDEAEK
+447 
-456 LKFGFDRNPLE
+456 
-467 RDGATIES
+467 RDGASES
-475 VLDEQTGELNTR
+475 VLDEQGQLNVR
-487 LQFGSYSPVTID
+487 LKFGRFSPVTID
-499 SEIDNI
+499 SEIDT
-505 VPWETWTYIQINGGI
+505 VPWETWTYIQLNGGI
-520 EITFTDEK
+520 EITFTDEMG
-528 RNGRYDFA
+528 NGRYDFA
-536 PLPEA
+536 PLPDA
-541 TNRDPEA
+541 TGIADPDA
-548 IAYIARMTEHMPE
+548 IAYLARMTEHMPA

-570 SPDFYRPGLPGD
+570 SPDFYRPGLPGE

-627 LAVALANEGHTS
+627 LAVALANEDHTS

-661 TFVPEI
+661 SFVPEI

-697 LQVRD
+697 LEVRD

-707 LQVSEIQLALNIAE
+707 LQVSEIQLASSIAE
-721 EGARKF
+721 EGATKF
-727 QKEDVWIIPIPTRSY
+727 LKEDVWIIPMPTRSY
-742 AIKQNVYAY
+742 AATQNVYAY

-774 SSTMPTVGVVGAV
+774 SSTMPTVGVFGAV
-787 ATGLQTI
+787 TAGLRTI
-794 FRTRKAQV
+794 FGTRKPQV

-807 RTGREADEREYVEI
+807 LTGRGTDEREYVEI
-821 VLNKVKPGV
+821 VLNKVRPGV
-830 NALEVIVTD
+830 NALEIVVTD

-853 YEN
+853 YGN

>member
-11 ICCASCIALP
+11 VCCVSCIALP
-21 LFAEEDEAPQQ
+21 LFAKEDEAPQQ
-32 DKIVRNTMFA
+32 DKIVRNTLFA

-61 RILELF
+61 RILENF
-67 PEDAHVYSQLGYIY
+67 SEDAHVYSQLGYIY

-118 PTLRYSEAPTRGMRS
+118 PTRGLQS
-133 DDNFYRAIRE
+133 YYNFHRAIGE

-156 AYRLLGEIYERFQ
+156 AYRLLGEVYERFE
-169 EDYTRAIRYYQKY
+169 EDHTRAMQYYQKY

-189 PEGLYYYG
+189 PENLYYYG
-197 LACVQAKAF
+197 LACVQAKKF
-206 DKIREHIAPYLSAN
+206 DTIFEHIAPYLSTNSDA
-220 PDVVQL
+220 VQL

-248 RYLANIESSE
+248 RYLANIKSSE
-258 RAHYTSIS
+258 RAHYTNIS
-266 YVASDTE
+266 YIASDTE

-320 TYFSSKYAR
+320 TYFSSNVYP
-329 AYFSSNAYLWDERG
+329 WDERG
-343 AVYIRY
+343 TVYIRY

-359 DRNFFQPTEVERVRT
+359 DRNFVQTAEVERVRT
-374 QMAIDIY
+374 QMAVDIY
-381 GPEAAFFTFTGPVF
+381 GPEAALFTFTGPVF
-395 PIRSSRE
+395 PIRTNR
-402 KDSSLDSDTFSDIIN
+402 DISF
-417 ENIAVPPPIPPP
+417 ELV
-429 GEPVDEDE
+429 ED
-437 YLDEYMEKTA
+437 
-447 ELQSDEAEK
+447 
-456 LKFGFDRNPLE
+456 NPFE
-467 RDGATIES
+467 GNGTIES
-475 VLDEQTGELNTR
+475 VLDGETGQLNTR
-487 LQFGSYSPVTID
+487 LQFGRYSPVTIG
-499 SEIDNI
+499 SEIDT
-505 VPWETWTYIQINGGI
+505 VPWETWTYIQLNGGI
-520 EITFTDEK
+520 EITFTDEMG
-528 RNGRYDFA
+528 NGRYDFA

-541 TNRDPEA
+541 TTIENPGA
-548 IAYIARMTEHMPE
+548 IAYIARMTEHMPA

-647 AYRGAQVPSTTEQG
+647 AYHGTQVPSATEQG
-661 TFVPEI
+661 AFVPEI

-707 LQVSEIQLALNIAE
+707 LQVSEIQLASNISE
-721 EGARKF
+721 EGAAKF

-742 AIKQNVYAY
+742 AETQNVYAY

-774 SSTMPTVGVVGAV
+774 SSAMPAVGVFGAL
-787 ATGLQTI
+787 ATGLRTI
-794 FRTRKAQV
+794 FRTRKPQV

-807 RTGREADEREYVEI
+807 LTGREADEREYVEI

-853 YEN
+853 YGN

>member
-11 ICCASCIALP
+11 VCCASCIALP
-21 LFAEEDEAPQQ
+21 LLAEEDEVPQQ
-32 DKIVRNTMFA
+32 DKIVRNTLFA
-42 LSQRQI
+42 LGQRQI

-61 RILELF
+61 RILKNF

-105 EAYVGLGLTYAEA
+105 EAYVGLGLTYAE
-118 PTLRYSEAPTRGMRS
+118 TPTRGLQS
-133 DDNFYRAIRE
+133 YYNFRRAIRE

-156 AYRLLGEIYERFQ
+156 AYRLLGEVYERFE
-169 EDYTRAIRYYQKY
+169 EDHTRAMQYYQKY

-189 PEGLYYYG
+189 PENLYSYG
-197 LACVQAKAF
+197 LACVQAKEF
-206 DKIREHIAPYLSAN
+206 DTILEHIAPYLSAN
-220 PDVVQL
+220 PDIVQL

-248 RYLANIESSE
+248 RYLANIKSSE
-258 RAHYTSIS
+258 RAHYTDIA
-266 YVASDTE
+266 YIASDTE
-273 LEEYHAATPGPE
+273 LQEYHAATPGPE

-320 TYFSSKYAR
+320 TYY
-329 AYFSSNAYLWDERG
+329 SSNVYPWDERG

-359 DRNFFQPTEVERVRT
+359 DRNFVQTAEVERVRT
-374 QMAIDIY
+374 QMAVDIY
-381 GPEAAFFTFTGPVF
+381 GPEAATYTFTGPVF
-395 PIRSSRE
+395 PIRT
-402 KDSSLDSDTFSDIIN
+402 SLDIS
-417 ENIAVPPPIPPP
+417 
-429 GEPVDEDE
+429 
-437 YLDEYMEKTA
+437 
-447 ELQSDEAEK
+447 
-456 LKFGFDRNPLE
+456 FDLVEGNPFERNPLE
-467 RDGATIES
+467 RDGTIES
-475 VLDEQTGELNTR
+475 VLNEQGKLNTR
-487 LQFGSYSPVTID
+487 LKFGRFSPVTID
-499 SEIDNI
+499 SEIDT
-505 VPWETWTYIQINGGI
+505 VPWETWTYIQLNGGI
-520 EITFTDEK
+520 EITFTDEMG
-528 RNGRYDFA
+528 NGRYDFA
-536 PLPEA
+536 PLPDA
-541 TNRDPEA
+541 TGIADPEA
-548 IAYIARMTEHMPE
+548 IAYLARMTEHMPA

-647 AYRGAQVPSTTEQG
+647 AYRGAQVPSTIEQG
-661 TFVPEI
+661 SFVPEI

-697 LQVRD
+697 LEVRD
-702 YQIPE
+702 YRIPE
-707 LQVSEIQLALNIAE
+707 LQVSEIQLASSIAE
-721 EGARKF
+721 EGATKF
-727 QKEDVWIIPIPTRSY
+727 LKEDVWIIPMPTRSY
-742 AIKQNVYAY
+742 AATQNVYAY
-751 FEIYNLTK
+751 FEIYSLTK

-774 SSTMPTVGVVGAV
+774 SSAMPAVGVFGAV
-787 ATGLQTI
+787 TAGLRTI
-794 FRTRKAQV
+794 FRTSKPQV

-807 RTGREADEREYVEI
+807 LTGREADEREYVEI
-821 VLNKVKPGV
+821 VLNKVRPGV

-839 LVSGKSVE
+839 LISGKSIE

-853 YEN
+853 YGN